1 MTDTFGEVRVTLHR
15 GGDDLLSAGLGLRG
29 LSGVPARFVSPAAPT
44 PEELRR
50 RAIQSSWRGIADLGP
65 LGGFGSIYGD
75 VPDVPGREFTTFAWL
90 PGARHPHRVLV
101 QVPDAFDRQ
110 RRCLVVSASSGSR
123 GIYGS
128 IALAGGWGLP
138 RGCAVVYTDKGTGA
152 GYFDP
157 ADNTGVAL
165 DGTRTNAGRD
175 ELEFEPKGLSSD
187 AGIAAKHAHSG
198 DNPEADWGRHVLQA
212 ARFGLAM
219 LDRAFP
225 DEAPFTPQNTRIIAT
240 GISNGGGAVLRAAG
254 DDAEGLLSAVVALE
268 PNIHVEGHG
277 RAFYDYATE
286 TAVLL
291 PAALAAPA
299 FDGVP
304 FARTGIASPPAWA
317 LRGAALRAH
326 GKLEGSTPQAQAAEA
341 LALLRA
347 SGWRDEALKVA
358 ASSTWL
364 DLWRS
369 VSVAYASAY
378 LRREAGHMPCGFSY
392 EVQRVAGVASPADA
406 ILRAAWWADG
416 SGVPPHAGINLAGGT
431 DLSLDPTLPGC
442 LCLREL
448 WTGQGGDA
456 RKLREGVAAT
466 AASLPRE
473 GLPILVVHGTDDG
486 LIPVSFSSEPYV
498 AWLRAHGR
506 SPVFWK
512 VPHAQHF
519 DAFLAFPDF
528 GDRHAPLLP
537 FGYAALDRAWAHLV
551 EGRALPED
559 ALVRDTQARGPG
571 PVTAKT
577 LALPPG

>member
-1 MTDTFGEVRVTLHR
+1 
-15 GGDDLLSAGLGLRG
+15 
-29 LSGVPARFVSPAAPT
+29 
-44 PEELRR
+44 
-50 RAIQSSWRGIADLGP
+50 
-65 LGGFGSIYGD
+65 
-75 VPDVPGREFTTFAWL
+75 
-90 PGARHPHRVLV
+90 
-101 QVPDAFDRQ
+101 
-110 RRCLVVSASSGSR
+110 
-123 GIYGS
+123 
-128 IALAGGWGLP
+128 
-138 RGCAVVYTDKGTGA
+138 
-152 GYFDP
+152 
-157 ADNTGVAL
+157 
-165 DGTRTNAGRD
+165 
-175 ELEFEPKGLSSD
+175 
-187 AGIAAKHAHSG
+187 
-198 DNPEADWGRHVLQA
+198 
-212 ARFGLAM
+212 
-219 LDRAFP
+219 
-225 DEAPFTPQNTRIIAT
+225 
-240 GISNGGGAVLRAAG
+240 
-254 DDAEGLLSAVVALE
+254 
-268 PNIHVEGHG
+268 
-277 RAFYDYATE
+277 
-286 TAVLL
+286 
-291 PAALAAPA
+291 
-299 FDGVP
+299 
-304 FARTGIASPPAWA
+304 
-317 LRGAALRAH
+317 
-326 GKLEGSTPQAQAAEA
+326 
-341 LALLRA
+341 
-347 SGWRDEALKVA
+347 
-358 ASSTWL
+358 
-364 DLWRS
+364 
-369 VSVAYASAY
+369 
-378 LRREAGHMPCGFSY
+378 MPCGFSY